1 MYIWYCL
8 HTENSMYN
16 FFMTKRNLKE
26 SETVLLRSMVECR
39 YPKQCWLQSYI
50 HQSLPTHKKF
60 HLRNS
65 YCSKVPQI
73 TYYNTG
79 CSSKGY
85 SPLLIFTSSSRLH
98 GISKFRLGFCS
109 FWQHKS
115 VCNSVRPLGLGW
127 ALPFGVLQVCSLL
140 QFTLGVQNIFSH
152 DDTTGETSALGMV
165 LKRAFVNTWVCHEQF
180 YQYSVTHIAI
190 RN

>member
-85 SPLLIFTSSSRLH
+85 SPLLIFTNSSRLH
-98 GISKFRLGFCS
+98 GISKFRLGFRS
-109 FWQHKS
+109 FWQHTN

-127 ALPFGVLQVCSLL
+127 AL
-140 QFTLGVQNIFSH
+140 
-152 DDTTGETSALGMV
+152 
-165 LKRAFVNTWVCHEQF
+165 
-180 YQYSVTHIAI
+180 
-190 RN
+190 